1 MKKNIYHAFMLLLIL
16 AACSPAGD
24 LPGLPAHP
32 QELVFTE
39 SVIEIP
45 DANQYKHEMGN
56 GNVAFVVEDHSLPLV
71 KINITSHAG
80 RYLLPEDDTGLSGI
94 TSSMLRDGGTRE
106 LSPEEF
112 DERLDFLASSV
123 SASIGMMSSS
133 ASLNSLSENLDE
145 TLNLLFDMITEP
157 RFDAERLDIH
167 KSRVI
172 ESMKR
177 RNDDTRSIEPRYW
190 GELMDGEG
198 FFTTLQANQRQVM
211 AIDASRMEALT
222 RQVFTNGNLVISV
235 SGDVNAMEIIARL
248 TQQLSR
254 LPDVEEYP
262 EIPDKT
268 RPAAPGLYGINK
280 DDVNQTRVR
289 IGHPGPRHGHPD
301 MFAIAVMNNILGGG
315 GFTSRITSRVR
326 SDEGL
331 AYSAGSLFSL
341 GRDQD
346 GEFRAYFQ
354 SKNPS
359 VPQAVAIVLEE
370 INRIRTEPVSEKE
383 INIARAAVIAG
394 LNELF
399 TNASRKATRFAQ
411 DEFNEEDDSY
421 WHNFETNVRSVTIED
436 VQRVAEQWLQ
446 PDQLRILVTGKLSE
460 ATVGDGE
467 HGSLEEVTGMALQQ
481 LQLKDPLTLEPLP
494 LD

>member
-1 MKKNIYHAFMLLLIL
+1 MNRKLIISFMLPAAL
-16 AACSPAGD
+16 AACAPAGD
-24 LPGLPAHP
+24 QSSLPAHP
-32 QELVFTE
+32 NELTFAE

-45 DANQYKHEMGN
+45 DANEYKHEMDN

-71 KINITSHAG
+71 KIGISSHAG
-80 RYLLPEDDTGLSGI
+80 RYLLPTDDSGLSGI
-94 TSSMLRDGGTRE
+94 TSSMLRDGGTKD

-112 DERLDFLASSV
+112 DERLDFLASSI
-123 SASIGMMSSS
+123 SASIGMTASS
-133 ASLNSLSENLDE
+133 ASLNTITDNLDE
-145 TLNLLFDMITEP
+145 TLDLLFDMITEP
-157 RFDAERLDIH
+157 RFDAERLAIH
-167 KSRVI
+167 KGRVI

-177 RNDDTRSIEPRYW
+177 RNDDTRTIEPRYW
-190 GELMDGEG
+190 NELMRGEG
-198 FFTTLQANQRQVM
+198 FFTTLQADQAQVE
-211 AIDASRMEALT
+211 AIDAARMEAVT
-222 RQVFTNGNLVISV
+222 RQALRNGNLVISV
-235 SGDVNAMEIIARL
+235 SGDVNPMEIVAKL
-248 TQQLSR
+248 NEQLSR
-254 LPDVEEYP
+254 LPDAEELP
-262 EIPDKT
+262 EIPDDT
-268 RPAAPGLYGINK
+268 TPAAPGLYGVSK

-341 GRDQD
+341 GRDMD
-346 GEFRAYFQ
+346 GEFRAVFQ

-370 INRIRTEPVSEKE
+370 INRIRTEPVAEKE
-383 INIARAAVIAG
+383 IEVAREAVIAG

-399 TNASRKATRFAQ
+399 TNASRRASRFAA
-411 DEFNEEDDSY
+411 DEFNGEDDGY
-421 WHNFETNVRSVTIED
+421 WNNYETNVRSVTIED
-436 VQRVAEQWLQ
+436 VQRVADTWLQ
-446 PDQLRILVTGKLSE
+446 PDQLRILITGNLDE
-460 ATVGDGE
+460 ALAGDGE
-467 HGSLEEVTGMALQQ
+467 HGTLEEVTGMTLKQ